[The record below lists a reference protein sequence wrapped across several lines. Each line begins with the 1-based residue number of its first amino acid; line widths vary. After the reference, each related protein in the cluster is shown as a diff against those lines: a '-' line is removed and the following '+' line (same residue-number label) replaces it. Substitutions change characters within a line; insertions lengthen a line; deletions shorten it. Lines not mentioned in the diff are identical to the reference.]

1 MKVEVNSKAVS
12 TSELAA
18 IIARAGNGKRSKRLW
33 LAGTLLAVAVALALI
48 VTVAGLG
55 DAPAGPR
62 YVTEPVTNG
71 NITLTV
77 TATGNLAPTN
87 EVTVG
92 SELSGRVLQVD
103 VDSNDRVVSG
113 QTLAVL
119 DTRSLE
125 NELKAKA
132 AALES
137 AVAAVSQ
144 ARATLK
150 EAEAAL
156 ARQQTLK
163 KLSEGRVPSLA
174 VMESALAAAARAEA
188 DLQSALAKEG
198 EARAQVELKEADLE
212 KAVIRSPVDGV
223 VLSRSIEVGQTV
235 AASFSTPELFV
246 IAEDLSRM
254 KLEVAVAEAD
264 IGRVATGQKAA
275 FRVDAWPDR
284 QYQASVTKVSYG
296 SAITDNVVTYTTELA
311 VSNEDLSLRPGMT
324 ATADLEVANRQGVLL
339 VPVAALRF
347 NPQNDAPAA
356 AAEAADR
363 SFIDSLMPRPPRQK
377 ERTRTGESTQDSS
390 AGARVWLLRNGEPV
404 AVDVTTGINDGR
416 RVEVSA
422 RDLAA
427 GDLVIIREVST

>member
-1 MKVEVNSKAVS
+1 MNVEVNSKAVS

-33 LAGTLLAVAVALALI
+33 LAGALLAVAVALALI

-296 SAITDNVVTYTTELA
+296 SAITDNVVTYTTRTS
-311 VSNEDLSLRPGMT
+311 V
-324 ATADLEVANRQGVLL
+324 
-339 VPVAALRF
+339 F
-347 NPQNDAPAA
+347 AP
-356 AAEAADR
+356 E
-363 SFIDSLMPRPPRQK
+363 
-377 ERTRTGESTQDSS
+377 
-390 AGARVWLLRNGEPV
+390 
-404 AVDVTTGINDGR
+404 
-416 RVEVSA
+416 
-422 RDLAA
+422 
-427 GDLVIIREVST
+427 